1 MKRQF
6 REATPQTKAKQSAKK
21 SGVLNPMSGKKHKE
35 SSKKLISE
43 KLIAYWRT
51 VPSKN
56 NSINNKEL

>member
-6 REATPQTKAKQSAKK
+6 REASPQTKAKQSAKK
-21 SGVLNPMSGKKHKE
+21 AGVNNPMYLKKHKE

-56 NSINNKEL
+56 NTLKIN